1 MERGHDGKTIFL
13 VDPAQER
20 EHGVGEGG
28 VEAGHGLVGEQ
39 HLGLLYQRA
48 GDRDALLLPA
58 GQRVDAPI
66 AEPGQPHALED
77 GPGAR
82 HVGGGKQSEQ
92 RAQHRQPGKPSDED
106 VVQDA
111 QAPEQ
116 IELLEDEADARP
128 DPAEVLG
135 DGSAD
140 PRVPDPDLTRR
151 RRHQAVETAQKGGL
165 PRPAGPDEGDHLAVA
180 DVQVYAVEPNGVAGI
195 NLSKPADVNHPRR
208 PAVRWKCRW

>member
-1 MERGHDGKTIFL
+1 M
-13 VDPAQER
+13 
-20 EHGVGEGG
+20 GEGG

-39 HLGLLYQRA
+39 HLRLLHQRA

-58 GQRVDAPI
+58 GQRFDAPI

-77 GPGAR
+77 GPRAR
-82 HVGGGKQSEQ
+82 DVGGGKQSEQ
-92 RAQHRQPGKPSDED
+92 RAQRGHPGEPSDED

-135 DGSAD
+135 DGPAD

-151 RRHQAVETAQKGGL
+151 RVTRPLRQRRKVDFPAPLGPMRAIISPAPMSRSMPSSPMVL
-165 PRPAGPDEGDHLAVA
+165 PG
-180 DVQVYAVEPNGVAGI
+180 
-195 NLSKPADVNHPRR
+195 
-208 PAVRWKCRW
+208 